1 MIDTLKYALRS
12 LRQAP
17 GFTLLAVLALA
28 LGIGANSAIFS
39 IINALFLRPLPY
51 AEPDRIVQ
59 LTSTEPARQI
69 VQGGFSWPRLLAV
82 QERQDVFS
90 DVSVS
95 SFNAF
100 TVTGLGD
107 PEQVQALIVS
117 QNYFPL
123 LGVTPALGRSFT
135 ADEEK
140 TGGPD
145 AVMLS
150 YGYWLNHF
158 GAKPEAIGQSLT
170 LDGKPYTIVG
180 VLPKDL
186 AAFPLNQIAVFTP
199 RPYETPG
206 LTTQQIDNGGFFYT
220 VFARLKPGATL
231 AQARAQMATIAQG
244 YAAAHATNADAK
256 SQITADLLLDNLV
269 GNQRQTYATL
279 FAAVAA
285 VLLIA
290 CANVA
295 NLVLARFS
303 RRRKEVAIRFA
314 LGAKRSH
321 IMAQFLTESVL
332 LALAGGAVGLL
343 LAALALRG
351 VVGAGHNFIPRVE
364 GVSLALAGGAVGLL
378 LAALAL
384 RGVVGAGH
392 NFIPRVEGVS
402 LDPVV
407 LLFTLAVAL
416 GAGLLLGIVP
426 AMQASMHIVN
436 DALKESGRGSTSDRS
451 RNRFRS
457 GLFIAEIAVSFVLL
471 IVTSLLIASFARIHD
486 VRAGFR
492 SEGVFVGF
500 VLVPPAQYPARTE
513 GTANFYRRLYDRLQ
527 TIPGAKSVALSDNP
541 PLSGNIGQAPYA
553 VVGRPVPPVAEQ
565 PLAVRHLISPNRFG
579 LLGIPFVAGRDFNTQ
594 DTPSSPPVI
603 IISQAMAKK
612 LFGDDNPIGQ
622 KMVTGMAQM
631 QAEVVGVVADTHT
644 VSLTADPVPEMF
656 YPVLQRPENF
666 TGILVRTDGDP
677 LALTASV
684 RAAMHD
690 VDPGLPV
697 TNPDTLQHLVDQ
709 SVADRQLT
717 MTLLAV
723 FAALALVLAML
734 GVYSVMAYSVT
745 QRASEIGI
753 RMALGARANDV
764 QVMVLR
770 QGMRLT
776 GVGVFLGA
784 IVALVASQLVAALLF
799 QVRPADP
806 MIYLGVCVLLSSVA
820 AAACWLPSRR
830 AARVD
835 PMHALHQG

>member
-1 MIDTLKYALRS
+1 MIDTFKYALRS

-51 AEPDRIVQ
+51 AQPERIVQ
-59 LTSTEPARQI
+59 LTSSEPARQI

-90 DVSVS
+90 EVSVS
-95 SFNAF
+95 SFNAY

-107 PEQVQALIVS
+107 PEQVQALLVS

-123 LGVTPALGRSFT
+123 LGVAPALGRSFT

-140 TGGPD
+140 AGGPD
-145 AVMLS
+145 VVMLS

-170 LDGKPYTIVG
+170 LDGKPHTIVG

-186 AAFPLNQIAVFTP
+186 AAFPLNQIALFTP

-206 LTTQQIDNGGFFYT
+206 LTQQQIDNGGFFYG
-220 VFARLKPGATL
+220 VLARLKPGATL
-231 AQARAQMATIAQG
+231 QQARAQMDTIAQG
-244 YAAAHATNADAK
+244 YAVAHSTNADAK
-256 SQITADLLLDNLV
+256 SQITADFLLDDLV

-343 LAALALRG
+343 LAAISLRG
-351 VVGAGHNFIPRVE
+351 VV
-364 GVSLALAGGAVGLL
+364 S
-378 LAALAL
+378 
-384 RGVVGAGH
+384 AGH

-402 LDPVV
+402 LDPAV
-407 LLFTLAVAL
+407 LLFTLAVAV

-426 AMQASMHIVN
+426 AMQASMHVVN

-486 VRAGFR
+486 VQTGFR
-492 SEGVFVGF
+492 ADGVFVGF

-513 GTANFYRRLYDRLQ
+513 GTANFYRRLYERLQ

-541 PLSGNIGQAPYA
+541 PLSGNNGQAPFA

-565 PLAVRHLISPNRFG
+565 PLAVRHLISPNRFA
-579 LLGIPFVAGRDFNTQ
+579 LLGIPFVAGRDFNLQ
-594 DTPSSPPVI
+594 DTPSSPAVI
-603 IISQAMAKK
+603 IINQSMAKK
-612 LFGDDNPIGQ
+612 LFGDENPLGQ
-622 KMVTGMAQM
+622 KMVTGMAQA
-631 QAEVVGVVADTHT
+631 QAEIVGVVADNHT
-644 VSLTADPVPEMF
+644 TTLTADPVPEMF

-666 TGILVRTDGDP
+666 TGILARTDGDP

-684 RAAMHD
+684 RAALHD

-717 MTLLAV
+717 MSLLAV

-776 GVGVFLGA
+776 GVGVALGA
-784 IVALVASQLVAALLF
+784 IVALVASQLIAALLF
-799 QVRPADP
+799 KVRPADP
-806 MIYLGVCVLLSSVA
+806 LIYLGVCALLAAVA

-835 PMHALHQG
+835 PMSALHQG